1 MSKFDSKSNYQ
12 VIDILKNMNYVI
24 KNKGVYI
31 GLLFVVQTIFSI
43 LLFLVF
49 KENYGTILNA
59 LRINYEAPYI
69 NVFTSQYILSILS
82 MLIISTLINGILSI
96 ITYQEIMN
104 KKIERSIII
113 QFFQCFLMY
122 LTYYIIIFLII
133 ILIVIV
139 SILLLLIPIIGKWL
153 LILLALGVFILS
165 LYLVGYYRFIP
176 YIAITEGFNEVF
188 RKSKQCIKS
197 HLALS
202 IFIFILNTGIYEFL
216 LIFLVIRNEIFILIV
231 IFSNIFLFIFN
242 FFDIA
247 FIITRLKQ
255 YDITKQKRQNFMEF
269 FANRE
274 DNNQTEL

>member
-1 MSKFDSKSNYQ
+1 MSKFDSKTNYK
-12 VIDILKNMNYVI
+12 ILDILKNIDDVI
-24 KNKGVYI
+24 TNKGAYI

-43 LLFLVF
+43 LLYFVF

-59 LRINYEAPYI
+59 VRINYERPFI
-69 NVFTSQYILSILS
+69 NLFTSQYILSILS
-82 MLIISTLINGILSI
+82 MLIISTFIYGILSK

-104 KKIERSIII
+104 KKIERSIIT
-113 QFFQCFLMY
+113 QFFQCFVMY
-122 LTYYIIIFLII
+122 FTYYIIIFLTIFLII
-133 ILIVIV
+133 IV
-139 SILLLLIPIIGKWL
+139 SVLLLLMPIIGRWL
-153 LILLALGVFILS
+153 IILFALGVFILS
-165 LYLVGYYRFIP
+165 LYLIGYYRFIP
-176 YIAITEGFNEVF
+176 YIAIIEGFNEVF
-188 RKSKQCIKS
+188 SKSKQCING

-202 IFIFILNTGIYEFL
+202 IILFILSTGLYE
-216 LIFLVIRNEIFILIV
+216 IFSSLNENIVLFILII

-247 FIITRLKQ
+247 FIITGLKH